1 MKESKNTCKITML
14 RAYEGDCLFLE
25 FHYKD
30 ETFSMMID
38 TGPMSCWESI
48 LRPFLDG
55 LCKKD
60 KRIDVLLITH
70 FDADHLGGALHLFKD
85 EKYSSLVNQVW
96 FNGPKQIVPSASSKA
111 APKDQQAFRILQS
124 IHEHPMSAENGFI
137 SVQQA
142 ECLTTLLERQCK
154 SVDSFVDGN
163 AITCDS
169 PSIQITPDFFIDFLL
184 PNEDAL
190 EALKLRIQAAMNRA
204 VRGSSM
210 AHTVE
215 GDAAFESVMMD
226 EEPLEDILERISDT
240 TLDLKDIEKWAD
252 SSSTRD
258 ESITNISS
266 IAICIRFCG
275 RKFLFSGDADGEDLV
290 KALKQWSKYHNETL
304 YFDVIKMPHHG
315 AFRNCNKLL
324 DAVDGTYFLISTD
337 GRKYRHP
344 DKETLAKIVQRSGK
358 RTRFMLF
365 NYDNDMFRLFH
376 EESFEI
382 KYGYRAR
389 MLEKNL
395 KIEGNNQ

>member
-1 MKESKNTCKITML
+1 MKKIKNACNITML
-14 RAYEGDCLFLE
+14 KVSEGDCLFLE
-25 FHYKD
+25 FHYKGD
-30 ETFSMMID
+30 TFSMLID
-38 TGPMSCWESI
+38 TGPMSCWESV
-48 LRPFLDG
+48 LRPFLDD
-55 LCKKD
+55 LCEKE

-70 FDADHLGGALHLFKD
+70 FDADHLGGALHLFKNK
-85 EKYSSLVNQVW
+85 KYSDLVNQVW
-96 FNGPKQIVPSASSKA
+96 FNGPKQIVTPASSKA
-111 APKDQQAFRILQS
+111 EPKDQQAFRILQS

-142 ECLTTLLERQCK
+142 ESLTTLLENQCK

-163 AITCDS
+163 AITSDT
-169 PSIQITPDFFIDFLL
+169 PSIQLTPDFFIDFLL
-184 PNEDAL
+184 PNKSAL
-190 EALKLRIQAAMNRA
+190 EALKLRIQAEMNRA
-204 VRGSSM
+204 VRGASM

-215 GDAAFESVMMD
+215 GDAAFESVMLD

-240 TLDLKDIEKWAD
+240 TLDLKDIEKWAN

-275 RKFLFSGDADGEDLV
+275 RKFLFSGDADGEDLLN
-290 KALKQWSKYHNETL
+290 ALKQWSKYHNEPL
-304 YFDVIKMPHHG
+304 DFDVIKMPHHG

-344 DKETLAKIVQRSGK
+344 DKETLAKIVQRSGN

-376 EESFEI
+376 NESFEVRC
-382 KYGYRAR
+382 GYRAR
-389 MLEKNL
+389 ILEKNL
-395 KIEGNNQ
+395 EVEGNNQ